1 MNNSN
6 NNTYLTK
13 LVDNLKSKIKKI
25 EQHAKNVHSGEMITY
40 RIHMPISNNKN
51 SKKYV
56 GLLFNNNYDI
66 SSDITDSKDSISF
79 IKLKKNNNIINYSIT
94 LKIDSIK
101 DLKDIKEGKDN
112 ICTFSLGIRDGTNKI
127 KIIKGSKVQYDILKD
142 IVDGNIIVN
151 NTILYEALDNHELCL
166 ISSLSK
172 KASLINKK
180 SIIKILN
187 L

>member
-1 MNNSN
+1 MSN
-6 NNTYLTK
+6 NQLSK
-13 LVDNLKSKIKKI
+13 LVDNLKSKIKKLENQTKTI
-25 EQHAKNVHSGEMITY
+25 CTDSMTTY

-56 GLLFNNNYDI
+56 GLLFNNNYDT

-94 LKIDSIK
+94 LKVDS
-101 DLKDIKEGKDN
+101 KDIRDN

-142 IVDGNIIVN
+142 VVDSNIIVN
-151 NTILYEALDNHELCL
+151 NTTLYEALENQELCL
-166 ISSLSK
+166 IADISK
-172 KASLINKK
+172 KCTLINKK

>member
-1 MNNSN
+1 MSNLN
-6 NNTYLTK
+6 NNPQLSK
-13 LVDNLKSKIKKI
+13 LVDILKSKIKKI
-25 EQHAKNVHSGEMITY
+25 EQQTKTTHSDSMITY

-56 GLLFNNNYDI
+56 GLLFNNNYDV

-79 IKLKKNNNIINYSIT
+79 IKLKRNNNIINYSIT
-94 LKIDSIK
+94 LKVESIK
-101 DLKDIKEGKDN
+101 DNKDNKDN

-127 KIIKGSKVQYDILKD
+127 KIIKGSKVQYDIIKD
-142 IVDGNIIVN
+142 TVDGNIIVN

-172 KASLINKK
+172 KVFLINKK